1 MEETVSRELRS
12 ASCVRLRGH
21 GNVRR
26 TRLHP
31 THSLR
36 MRMREVAKSRRSAAG
51 RGAKPALKTSSDALC
66 VEARQR
72 QLQPGNLRC
81 SFLVV
86 RESHLN

>member
-1 MEETVSRELRS
+1 
-12 ASCVRLRGH
+12 
-21 GNVRR
+21 
-26 TRLHP
+26 
-31 THSLR
+31 